1 MGTRL
6 FTLLATLVIG
16 GLLAGC
22 ASGSGT
28 PRAGESGS
36 SVSPSPSSSS
46 SASPTPSGSASG
58 SPSGSPSSVPD
69 KADITLSGQVEAGV
83 EVNCLILRAG
93 GKVYQ
98 LMGGDQNVIK
108 AGNNVTVRGHVATG
122 VMSYCMQGEPFQITE
137 ARLS

>member
-36 SVSPSPSSSS
+36 SVSPSASSSS
-46 SASPTPSGSASG
+46 SPSPSPSGSTPSGSQ
-58 SPSGSPSSVPD
+58 SSAPD
-69 KADITLSGQVEAGV
+69 KADITLSGQVEAGI
-83 EVNCLILRAG
+83 EVNCLILRSG

-122 VMSYCMQGEPFQITE
+122 VMSYCMQGEPFQVTE

>member
-6 FTLLATLVIG
+6 FTLLATLVVG

-22 ASGSGT
+22 ASGSQT

-36 SVSPSPSSSS
+36 SVSPSASSPSSPSPSPSSS
-46 SASPTPSGSASG
+46 T
-58 SPSGSPSSVPD
+58 PSGSPSSVPD

-83 EVNCLILRAG
+83 EANCLILRSG

-98 LMGGDQNVIK
+98 LMDGDRNVIK

-122 VMSYCMQGEPFQITE
+122 VMSYCMQGEPFQVTE

>member
-1 MGTRL
+1 
-6 FTLLATLVIG
+6 VSPS
-16 GLLAGC
+16 
-22 ASGSGT
+22 AS
-28 PRAGESGS
+28 S
-36 SVSPSPSSSS
+36 SSSPSPS
-46 SASPTPSGSASG
+46 PSGST
-58 SPSGSPSSVPD
+58 PSGSPSSAPD

-83 EVNCLILRAG
+83 EVNCLILRSG

-122 VMSYCMQGEPFQITE
+122 VMSYCMQGEPFQVTE